1 MTNALFSHVA
11 RRSLIAVIVAA
22 PSQVGAQFVS
32 AIDLSSRSARSSG
45 APWLNQFAISPTA
58 RFDAAR
64 FSLDGRWTA
73 LRTEGR
79 RFDGAGGVSAS
90 YFSPAYGGLQLSV
103 DGFAERAL
111 LSETFAVSRAGADA
125 RLSYR
130 RGTRGAWLGREVFA
144 DNKATALSAVP
155 RVSGGAWQQLR
166 SAVFTVSVSSFSSR
180 ESESVTRTP
189 VVPRAPGPFI
199 PDTGV
204 RLENPVDTMPR
215 PDSTRDERNRSWND
229 AEFAVHWGRGRLAFR
244 GVIGTRFFAEQQPNE
259 LWAQAQGAYS
269 LSPSLALIASTG
281 VHPSSAAYGISR
293 ARYVELGV
301 RVAPSALLRPRL
313 PRGVRPTAAA
323 FEVRDAADGRRTLRI
338 RVPNARTV
346 ELSGDFTAWKPLALT
361 RAGTDQWEATL
372 AITPGIHR
380 LAIRVDGDAWTP
392 PPGVSSVADEFQ
404 GTVGVIVVR
413 D

>member
-1 MTNALFSHVA
+1 MTNALFSHFA
-11 RRSLIAVIVAA
+11 RRSLIVVIVAA
-22 PSQVGAQFVS
+22 PSRLGAQFVS
-32 AIDLSSRSARSSG
+32 AIDVSSRSARSVG
-45 APWLNQFAISPTA
+45 APWLNQLAIAPAA

-73 LRTEGR
+73 LRTEHGR
-79 RFDGAGGVSAS
+79 LDGGGGASAS
-90 YFSPAYGGLQLSV
+90 YYSPTYGGLQLSV
-103 DGFAERAL
+103 DGFAERVL

-130 RGTRGAWLGREVFA
+130 RGARGAWLGREMVA
-144 DNKATALSAVP
+144 DNKATSLSAVP
-155 RVSGGAWQQLR
+155 RMSGGAWQQLR
-166 SAVFTVSVSSFSSR
+166 SAVFTVSLSSFSSR
-180 ESESVTRTP
+180 ETESVTRAP
-189 VVPRAPGPFI
+189 VVPKASGPFF
-199 PDTGV
+199 PDTGI
-204 RLENPVDTMPR
+204 RQENPVDTMPR
-215 PDSTRDERNRSWND
+215 PDSTRDGRNRSWND
-229 AEFAVHWGRGRLAFR
+229 AELAVHWGRGRLAFR

-259 LWAQAQGAYS
+259 LWAEAQGAYS

-323 FEVRDAADGRRTLRI
+323 FEVREATDGRRTLRI

-346 ELSGDFTAWKPLALT
+346 ELSGDFTAWKPVTLT
-361 RAGTDQWEATL
+361 RAGADQWEATL
-372 AITPGIHR
+372 PIAPGIHR

-392 PPGVSSVADEFQ
+392 PPGVSAVPDEFQ
-404 GTVGVIVVR
+404 GTVGVIIVR